1 MVDAGWQTAMRLA
14 QAASLAHAVALT
26 VGVAMGSISVAR
38 VNVPLVPAQVRR
50 QARRTGDVGQMRA
63 G

>member
-50 QARRTGDVGQMRA
+50 QARRQHLG
-63 G
+63 